1 MTRLLYAL
9 VLLFAVSCGNKP
21 ETRVYFRSSLWII
34 GNATE
39 ETLNV
44 SWNFPGDSRSEEH
57 LRPRDLT
64 SIGSVDSTIPYV
76 KPEFGEIQKLAG
88 EEEMTISLYSND
100 GTPFNEWRWSE
111 RESPG
116 RQLLD
121 GRLWEN
127 DETEYYNKITDA
139 VWHFYILPED
149 IGQEEI

>member
-1 MTRLLYAL
+1 MKRLLSAL
-9 VLLFAVSCGNKP
+9 LLLFAVSCGNKP

-88 EEEMTISLYSND
+88 EEEMTISLYSDD
-100 GTPFNEWRWSE
+100 GKLLKEWRWSE
-111 RESPG
+111 RDSPG
-116 RQLLD
+116 RQIFD
-121 GRLWEN
+121 ESLWEK

>member
-1 MTRLLYAL
+1 MKRLLSAL
-9 VLLFAVSCGNKP
+9 LLLLAVSCGNKP
-21 ETRVYFRSSLWII
+21 ETRVYIRSSLWII

-39 ETLNV
+39 EAFNV

-88 EEEMTISLYSND
+88 EEEMTISLYSDD
-100 GTPFNEWRWSE
+100 GKLLKEWRWSE
-111 RESPG
+111 RDSPG
-116 RQLLD
+116 RQIFD
-121 GRLWEN
+121 ESLWEK

-149 IGQEEI
+149 IGQGEN

>member
-44 SWNFPGDSRSEEH
+44 SWNFPEDSRSEEL

-88 EEEMTISLYSND
+88 EEEMTISLYSDD
-100 GTPFNEWRWSE
+100 GKLLKEWRWSE
-111 RESPG
+111 RDSPG
-116 RQLLD
+116 RQIFD
-121 GRLWEN
+121 ESLWEK
-127 DETEYYNKITDA
+127 DETEYYNNMNTKFFT
-139 VWHFYILPED
+139 
-149 IGQEEI
+149 